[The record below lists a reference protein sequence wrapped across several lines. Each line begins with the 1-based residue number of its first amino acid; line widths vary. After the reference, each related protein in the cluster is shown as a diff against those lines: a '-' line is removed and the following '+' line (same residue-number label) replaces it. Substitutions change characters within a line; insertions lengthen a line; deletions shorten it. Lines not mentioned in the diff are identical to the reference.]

1 MQYNMVLRTCIE
13 KMKRKK
19 YNGIKVVWD
28 THKSFRRCYLIELA
42 QLVRALPTNL

>member
-19 YNGIKVVWD
+19 YNGIKMVWD

>member
-19 YNGIKVVWD
+19 CNGIKVVWD
-28 THKSFRRCYLIELA
+28 THKSEMLPNRVA
-42 QLVRALPTNL
+42 QLVRALTTNL